1 MEAYLIT
8 FRSVTFA
15 QRGEHVLQK
24 AGIRCAIQRAPR
36 FMEERGCGY
45 SLSVREADVQNALTV
60 LQQNQ
65 VSFRKLYVRRADG
78 TMEERAL

>member
-24 AGIRCAIQRAPR
+24 AGIRSTLQRAPR

-45 SLSVREADVQNALTV
+45 SLTVREDDVQSALAV
-60 LQQNQ
+60 LRRSQ
-65 VSFRKLYVRRADG
+65 VPFRRLYVRRADG
-78 TMEERAL
+78 SMEETAV